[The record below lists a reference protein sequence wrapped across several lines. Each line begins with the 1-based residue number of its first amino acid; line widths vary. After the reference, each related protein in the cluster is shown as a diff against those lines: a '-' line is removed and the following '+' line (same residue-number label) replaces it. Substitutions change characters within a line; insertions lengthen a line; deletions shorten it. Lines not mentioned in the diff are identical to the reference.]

1 MKQQELSKKTFSSEY
16 EGYTASHIDEYELL
30 AAIKYLPNQ
39 LAEGTAK
46 KISQHYDSV
55 IYLESS
61 ILSSTGGVAVKSF
74 GRQNFLKDWYDWN
87 FSTQAQRSF
96 EAAEL
101 LLNNNIGTPRA
112 IGWINQ
118 WHGRRLK
125 NSFYL
130 SEFVESISVRE
141 ALASID
147 FESADSTEIT
157 DLLSTIA
164 LAIRSM
170 HDSGFFHGD
179 LGNQN
184 IMLPI
189 QKLHNGKLPMFID
202 LNRYK
207 FYSCGLSLRERSV
220 DLARLLLPKKH
231 RQTLFEIY
239 ADGNITP
246 SKLWKVAER
255 KRRLIAI
262 KKQTRPLRHPI
273 RTLRGEYKNKS
284 SETKL
289 KC

>member
-1 MKQQELSKKTFSSEY
+1 MKHQDLSKTIFSSEY
-16 EGYTASHIDEYELL
+16 EGYAASHIEEHDLL
-30 AAIKYLPNQ
+30 SAIRDLPAQ
-39 LAEGTAK
+39 LAKRKAK

-74 GRQNFLKDWYDWN
+74 GRQNFFKDWYDWN

-101 LLNNNIGTPRA
+101 LSGNNIGTPRA
-112 IGWINQ
+112 IGWVNQ

-141 ALASID
+141 ALANIE
-147 FESADSTEIT
+147 FESSDSTEIN

-164 LAIRSM
+164 LGIRSM

-189 QKLHNGKLPMFID
+189 QTLHTNHVTMFID

-231 RQTLFEIY
+231 RQTLFKIY

-273 RTLRGEYKNKS
+273 KTLRGDYKNKS
-284 SETKL
+284 HEIKP